1 MHWRAGQEG
10 TESRGSGHNDA
21 PKLLVKHVPSARDVV
36 LPLDRRVGVQPVRE
50 KHNPHAPRDFAQV
63 PLRTCLGGGAGH
75 GEHEESQ
82 PGPPALCN
90 HLDVDDSESGVQH
103 GPHEKVVNVVAA
115 AAAGLRR
122 GDAVNV
128 PGQAR
133 DIANDGGDEEI
144 FAKVVVDVRQRVDS
158 LAPARELHD
167 VRQAPG
173 KVQVDVIDDKEPEE
187 ANVVAKVAIAQ
198 VLEPMTVLGGKAV
211 HDKTRNYAGK
221 YQLCHEKRHIRK
233 HHLVVLRDALYEKG
247 RGKQSP
253 VLLRSVHNQLE
264 LAIVFRPAVPAGD
277 RGDVGVVG
285 E

>member
-1 MHWRAGQEG
+1 
-10 TESRGSGHNDA
+10 
-21 PKLLVKHVPSARDVV
+21 
-36 LPLDRRVGVQPVRE
+36 
-50 KHNPHAPRDFAQV
+50 
-63 PLRTCLGGGAGH
+63 
-75 GEHEESQ
+75 
-82 PGPPALCN
+82 
-90 HLDVDDSESGVQH
+90 
-103 GPHEKVVNVVAA
+103 VVAA

-122 GDAVNV
+122 GDAINV

-133 DIANDGGDEEI
+133 DIADDGGDEEI
-144 FAKVVVDVRQRVDS
+144 FAKVVVNVRQRVYA

-167 VRQAPG
+167 VRQASR
-173 KVQVDVIDDKEPEE
+173 KVQVDVIDDKEAEE

-198 VLEPMTVLGGKAV
+198 VLESMPVLGGKAV

-233 HHLVVLRDALYEKG
+233 YHLVVLRDALFKKG